1 MLSRFFINRPIF
13 AAVVSI
19 VIVIA
24 GFVTLVS
31 LPVAMYPEISPPTI
45 SVSTAYPG
53 ANAAV
58 VAETVAAPIEQE
70 INGVEGMLYMSSTCS
85 NNGAYSL
92 TITFD
97 IGTDTNMAAVLVQ
110 NRVAIA
116 TPALPEDVK
125 RIGVTTKKVS
135 SNMVLMVA
143 LTSPGG
149 QFDELYLSN
158 YATLRVKDELA
169 RIEGVGDIQA
179 FGAADYSMRFWL
191 DPYQLKARS
200 LTTTDVINA
209 IQDQNVQVAAGQ
221 IGAPPAPAGQ
231 DFQYTVNTLGRLA
244 DVGQFENIILK
255 TGGGGRITRITDV
268 ARVELGAQSYGLAA
282 QLSGAPTAL
291 LGISQLPGANA
302 LSLAEKIR
310 AKMVEVSRTFP
321 EGLEYRIPY
330 DTTLFVKASIR
341 EVIETLLIAVLLV
354 FLTIFVFLQDWRATL
369 IPALTIP
376 VSLIGTFAV
385 MGLLGFSINM
395 LTLFGIVLAIG
406 IVVDDAIVVVENT
419 ARNIDE
425 HNLPSREAAIRAMD
439 EVSGPVIATTL
450 VLLAVFVPTAF
461 LGGITGQLY
470 RQFSLTIAVS
480 TFFSS
485 INALTLSPALA
496 AILLRPTPKRRNI
509 FFRAFNRTFNLSR
522 NIYRHLVG
530 ATLRRSV
537 LMMILFL
544 GIAGG
549 TYRGFTSLPTGFVP
563 EEDQGYA
570 LVGVQLP
577 DAASYERTLKVVN
590 KINGLLKSIEGVKS
604 WVGIVGYSLLD
615 SSQSSNG
622 ATLWVIFEPWDKRI
636 APDMSAAALVRRMWA
651 TFSRIQEA
659 NIFAFLPPAIS
670 GLGTV
675 GGFQMQIQN
684 KGGLSLDTL
693 QNLTQE
699 MVQAAN
705 GQSGLTRVNTTFRA
719 NVPQLFAQID
729 RVKAKR
735 IDIPLST
742 IFSTLQAYL
751 GSAYVND
758 FNKFGRTFQ
767 VNIEAD
773 ARFRSRESDIGQIEV
788 RNNQGKMIPLGT
800 LLSVKENFGPQLISR
815 YNLYPTASV
824 TGSAAKGY
832 SSGQA
837 LDLMEQIARTRL
849 PPSMGFEWT
858 GASYQERATGNQAAY
873 IFLLAVVFVYLVL
886 CAQYE
891 SWSIPFGVI
900 LSVPLA
906 LLGTVIA
913 VTVRSM
919 DINIYS
925 QIGIVLLVA
934 LASKNAILII
944 EFAKEAR
951 ESGKGIMEAAVEAA
965 TLRFRPILMTS
976 FAFIFGVY
984 PLVVAD
990 GAAAASRQALG
1001 TAVFGGMIAAT
1012 FLTVIFVPTY
1022 FVVIRRMS
1030 EWMGRGK
1037 KKTGNSIGGSERD
1050 AINAF
1055 EQATEKSLSKG
1066 KEVTDKLL

>member
-221 IGAPPAPAGQ
+221 IGAPPAQTGQ

-255 TGGGGRITRITDV
+255 TGAGGRITRIKDV
-268 ARVELGAQSYGLAA
+268 ARVELGAQSYGITA

-310 AKMVEVSRTFP
+310 AKMAEVSLTFP

-341 EVIETLLIAVLLV
+341 EVVETLLIAVLLV

-425 HNLPSREAAIRAMD
+425 HNMSPREGAIRAMD

-450 VLLAVFVPTAF
+450 VLLAVFIPTAF

-509 FFRAFNRTFNLSR
+509 FFRAFNWTFNLSR

-549 TYRGFTSLPTGFVP
+549 TYRGFISLPTGFVP

-570 LVGVQLP
+570 LVSVQLP

-590 KINGLLKSIEGVKS
+590 KINGLLKNIEGIKS

-636 APDMSAAALVRRMWA
+636 GPDLSAEALVRRLWA

-659 NIFAFLPPAIS
+659 NIFAFIPPAIS

-693 QNLTQE
+693 QKLTQE

-705 GQSGLTRVNTTFRA
+705 GQSGLTRVSTTFRA

-735 IDIPLST
+735 INIPLST

-773 ARFRSRESDIGQIEV
+773 ARFRSRASDIGQIEV

-800 LLSVKENFGPQLISR
+800 LLSVKEAFGPQLISR

-858 GASYQERATGNQAAY
+858 GASYQEQATGNQAAY

-1022 FVVIRRMS
+1022 FVIIQRMS

-1037 KKTGNSIGGSERD
+1037 KKTEIRIEKPPESSE
-1050 AINAF
+1050 
-1055 EQATEKSLSKG
+1055 KK
-1066 KEVTDKLL
+1066 VY

>member
-221 IGAPPAPAGQ
+221 IGAPPAPTGQ

-255 TGGGGRITRITDV
+255 TGAGGRITRIKDV
-268 ARVELGAQSYGLAA
+268 ARVELGAQSYGITA

-310 AKMVEVSRTFP
+310 AKMAEVSLTFP

-341 EVIETLLIAVLLV
+341 EVVETLLIAVLLV

-425 HNLPSREAAIRAMD
+425 HNMSPREGAIRAMD

-450 VLLAVFVPTAF
+450 VLLAVFIPTAF

-509 FFRAFNRTFNLSR
+509 FFRAFNWTFNLSR

-570 LVGVQLP
+570 LVSVQLP

-590 KINGLLKSIEGVKS
+590 KINGLLKNIEGIKS

-636 APDMSAAALVRRMWA
+636 GPDLSAEALVRRLWV

-659 NIFAFLPPAIS
+659 NIFAFIPPAIS

-693 QNLTQE
+693 QKLTQE

-705 GQSGLTRVNTTFRA
+705 GQSGLTRVSTTFRA

-735 IDIPLST
+735 INIPLST

-773 ARFRSRESDIGQIEV
+773 ARFRSRASDIGQIEV

-800 LLSVKENFGPQLISR
+800 LLSVKEAFGPQLISR

-858 GASYQERATGNQAAY
+858 GASYQEQATGNQAAY

-1022 FVVIRRMS
+1022 FVIIQRMS

-1037 KKTGNSIGGSERD
+1037 KKTEIRIEKPPESSE
-1050 AINAF
+1050 
-1055 EQATEKSLSKG
+1055 KK
-1066 KEVTDKLL
+1066 VY

>member
-24 GFVTLVS
+24 GVVTLLS

-85 NNGAYSL
+85 NTGSYSL

-116 TPALPEDVK
+116 TPSLPEDVK

-143 LTSPGG
+143 LTSPGDE
-149 QFDELYLSN
+149 FDELYLSN

-169 RIEGVGDIQA
+169 RIDGVGDIQA
-179 FGAADYSMRFWL
+179 FGAGDYSMRFWL

-209 IQDQNVQVAAGQ
+209 IQEQNVQVAAGQ
-221 IGAPPAPAGQ
+221 IGAPPAPPGQ
-231 DFQYTVNTLGRLA
+231 NFQYTVNTLGRLA
-244 DVGQFENIILK
+244 DVEQFENIILK
-255 TGGGGRITRITDV
+255 TGDGGRITRIKDV
-268 ARVELGAQSYGLAA
+268 ARVELGSQSYGLSGHLA
-282 QLSGAPTAL
+282 GAPTAL
-291 LGISQLPGANA
+291 LGVSQLPGANA
-302 LSLAEKIR
+302 LTLAKKIR
-310 AKMVEVSRTFP
+310 AKMSEISRTFP
-321 EGLEYRIPY
+321 EGLEYQIPF
-330 DTTLFVKASIR
+330 DTTMFVKASIR
-341 EVIETLLIAVLLV
+341 EVIETLLIAILLV

-419 ARNIDE
+419 ARNIDD
-425 HNLPSREAAIRAMD
+425 HNMSAREGAIRAMD

-450 VLLAVFVPTAF
+450 VLMAVFIPTAF

-496 AILLRPTPKRRNI
+496 AILLRPSPKRRN
-509 FFRAFNRTFNLSR
+509 FLFRAFNWTFDLSR
-522 NIYRHLVG
+522 NIYKHLVG
-530 ATLRRSV
+530 ATIRRSV
-537 LMMILFL
+537 IMMILFL

-570 LVGVQLP
+570 LVSVQLP
-577 DAASYERTLKVVN
+577 DAASYERTKGVIN
-590 KINGLLKSIEGVKS
+590 KINGILKNIKGVKT
-604 WVGIVGYSLLD
+604 WVSIVGYSLLD
-615 SSQSSNG
+615 SSESSNA
-622 ATLWVIFEPWDKRI
+622 ATMWVIFDPWDERMT
-636 APDMSAAALVRRMWA
+636 PDLSAEALVGQMWGS
-651 TFSRIQEA
+651 FGRIQEA
-659 NIFAFLPPAIS
+659 NIFAFIPPAIS
-670 GLGTV
+670 GLGAV
-675 GGFQMQIQN
+675 GGFQMQVQN

-705 GQSGLTRVNTTFRA
+705 GQPGLTRVNTTFRA

-735 IDIPLST
+735 IDIPLTT

-773 ARFRSRESDIGQIEV
+773 AQFRSRPEDIGMIEV

-800 LLSVKENFGPQLISR
+800 LLSVEESFGPQLISR

-824 TGSAAKGY
+824 TGSAGKGY

-837 LDLMEQIARTRL
+837 LDLMEQIAKTRL

-858 GASYQERATGNQAAY
+858 GAAYQEKATGNQAVY

-913 VTVRSM
+913 VTVRNM
-919 DINIYS
+919 DINTYS

-984 PLVVAD
+984 PLVVAK

-1022 FVVIRRMS
+1022 FVIIQRMS

-1037 KKTGNSIGGSERD
+1037 KKPDIRMETPPES
-1050 AINAF
+1050 A
-1055 EQATEKSLSKG
+1055 EKEPG
-1066 KEVTDKLL
+1066 

>member
-85 NNGAYSL
+85 NNGTYSL

-116 TPALPEDVK
+116 TPTLPEDVK
-125 RIGVTTKKVS
+125 RIGVTTKKVA

-169 RIEGVGDIQA
+169 RIEGVGDVQA

-200 LTTTDVINA
+200 LTTADVILA

-231 DFQYTVNTLGRLA
+231 DFQYTVNTLGRLE

-255 TGGGGRITRITDV
+255 IGGGGRITRVKDV
-268 ARVELGAQSYGLAA
+268 ARVELGAQSYGLSA
-282 QLSGAPTAL
+282 QLSGTPTAL

-310 AKMVEVSRTFP
+310 AKMAEVSRSFP
-321 EGLEYRIPY
+321 EGLEYRIPF
-330 DTTLFVKASIR
+330 DTTMFVKASIR
-341 EVIETLLIAVLLV
+341 EVVETLLIAVLLV

-425 HNLPSREAAIRAMD
+425 HNLSSREAAIRAMD

-461 LGGITGQLY
+461 LGGISGQLY

-509 FFRAFNRTFNLSR
+509 FFRAFNWTFNLTR
-522 NIYRHLVG
+522 NGYRHLVG
-530 ATLRRSV
+530 ATIRRSV

-570 LVGVQLP
+570 LVSVQLP
-577 DAASYERTLKVVN
+577 DAASFERTLKVVN
-590 KINGLLKSIEGVKS
+590 KINGLLKNIDGIQT
-604 WVGIVGYSLLD
+604 WVSVVGFSLLD
-615 SSQSSNG
+615 GSQSPNG

-636 APDMSAAALVRRMWA
+636 GPDLSAEALVRRMWTA
-651 TFSRIQEA
+651 FGRIQEA
-659 NIFAFLPPAIS
+659 NIFAFIPPAIS
-670 GLGTV
+670 GLGSV

-684 KGGLSLDTL
+684 KGGLGLDTL

-705 GQSGLTRVNTTFRA
+705 GQSGLTRVSTTFRA

-773 ARFRSRESDIGQIEV
+773 ARFRSRASDIGQIEV

-800 LLSVKENFGPQLISR
+800 LLSVKETFGPQLISR
-815 YNLYPTASV
+815 YNLYPTASIN
-824 TGSAAKGY
+824 GSAAKGY

-849 PPSMGFEWT
+849 PPSIGFEWT

-951 ESGKGIMEAAVEAA
+951 DSGKGIMEAAVEAA

-984 PLVVAD
+984 PLVVAN

-1037 KKTGNSIGGSERD
+1037 KKTGIR
-1050 AINAF
+1050 I
-1055 EQATEKSLSKG
+1055 EKPPESTKKNPIEETSG
-1066 KEVTDKLL
+1066 